1 MVSLPTGTVTFL
13 FTDIE
18 GSTRL
23 LQRLGAVYPGVLEEH
38 NGVMRAALT
47 DHDGHEVA
55 TQGDSFFVVFRAAS
69 DAIAAVAQAQRSL
82 AAHQWPADTTVNVRM
97 GLHTGEAG
105 VVDGTYVGLDVHRA
119 ARIAAAAHGGQVLL
133 SSACAELVKTSL
145 PDGVAIRDMGDHRLK
160 DLSRPE
166 RLHQLV
172 MDGLHCD
179 FPPIRSADPTL
190 DNLPVQLTTFIGRE
204 RELTG
209 VSDLLISA
217 RLVTLLG
224 PGGTGKTRLAAEASG
239 RIGARFADG
248 VRFVSLAAVTDP
260 ALVPSAIGQALGIL
274 EAGRGFEPVSTR
286 LADFLRQKEMLLV
299 IDNFEQLIPAA
310 GVLADLLRAAPNVR
324 LLVTSRT
331 VLGIAGEHVY
341 RVPPLALPDPARPVS
356 PQALAAFEA
365 VSLFV
370 QRAAAVR
377 PGFTVTSENAPAIA
391 EICVRLDGLPLA
403 IELAASR
410 VRILSPQAILARLGD
425 RLRLLQREGVDA
437 PARQRALHDTI
448 DWSHELLEAAERR
461 LFARLAVFNGGGTLA
476 DISAVVDGASEPLGL
491 DVLDG
496 LTSLT
501 DKSLLS
507 ATEDDDGEPRFGMLR
522 TIREFASERLTAGS
536 EEPEIRDRHLHAF
549 LALAQEA
556 EPHLLGA
563 QRRARLD
570 RLEREIDNFRAALDW
585 ATDARRVEPALS
597 LGAALWRL
605 WQMRGYLREAR
616 RQIERVLA
624 LDGVNRHPREL
635 ARAFEAAGSIAHWQG
650 DQAAERSWYE
660 GAVRIAREL
669 NDRPMIANSLFNLSW
684 AYLPFDPNA
693 ADDPSVP
700 EGLLREARAI
710 FDELE
715 DSVGAAR
722 TYEARATQEFF
733 RHRWE
738 AAAEL
743 AREGAR
749 RLRPM
754 GDTHYL
760 GWSVDLIGN
769 AALQLGDLET
779 ARGSLREALV
789 LNGAPRD
796 LSGLALVLDQLAAL
810 AFREGDLQGAMRL
823 AGAANELSA
832 STGTGIPL
840 RVRSLPEYRTP
851 DGAVIRADSRE
862 LEAAW
867 EDGRSMTVEEAV
879 AYALERHSATAAPA

>member
-1 MVSLPTGTVTFL
+1 LTDLPTGTLTFL

-23 LQRLGAVYPGVLEEH
+23 LQRLGARYPDVLEEH
-38 NGVMRAALT
+38 NRVMRVALA
-47 DHDGHEVA
+47 DHGGHEVA
-55 TQGDSFFVVFRAAS
+55 THGDSFFVVFGAAS
-69 DAIAAVAQAQRSL
+69 DAVGAVSQAQRSL
-82 AAHQWPADTTVNVRM
+82 ATHEWPADATVNVRM

-105 VVDGTYVGLDVHRA
+105 VVEGTYVGLDVHRA
-119 ARIAAAAHGGQVLL
+119 ARIGAAASGGQVLL
-133 SSACAELVKTSL
+133 SRACTELVEASL

-172 MDGLHCD
+172 IDGLRSD

-190 DNLPVQLTTFIGRE
+190 DNLPVQLTSFIGRE
-204 RELTG
+204 RELTE
-209 VSDLLISA
+209 VADLLISA
-217 RLVTLLG
+217 RLLTLLG
-224 PGGTGKTRLAAEASG
+224 PGGTGKTRLAAEVAG
-239 RIGARFADG
+239 RIGGRFPDG
-248 VRFVSLAAVTDP
+248 VRFVPLAAVTDP
-260 ALVPSAIGQALGIL
+260 ALVPSAVGQALEIL
-274 EAGRGFEPVSTR
+274 EAGRGSEPVSSR
-286 LADFLRQKEMLLV
+286 VADFLRQKEMLLV
-299 IDNFEQLIPAA
+299 VDNFEQLIPAA
-310 GVLADLLRAAPNVR
+310 GVLADLLRGAPKVR
-324 LLVTSRT
+324 MLVTSRI
-331 VLGIAGEHVY
+331 VMGIAGEHVY
-341 RVPPLALPDPARPVS
+341 RVPPLALPDPSRPMS
-356 PQALAAFEA
+356 PEALVAFEA

-377 PGFTVTSENAPAIA
+377 PGFAVTPENAPAIA
-391 EICVRLDGLPLA
+391 EICIRLDGLPLA

-410 VRILSPQAILARLGD
+410 VRILSPQAILSRLGD
-425 RLRLLQREGVDA
+425 RLRLLQREGADA
-437 PARQRALHDTI
+437 PARQRALRDTI
-448 DWSHELLEAAERR
+448 DWSHELLEASDRR

-476 DISAVVDGASEPLGL
+476 DISAVVEGASEPLGV

-507 ATEDDDGEPRFGMLR
+507 ATEDDEGEPRFGMLR
-522 TIREFASERLTAGS
+522 TIREFASERLTAGGD
-536 EEPEIRDRHLHAF
+536 EPEIRERHLVVF
-549 LALAQEA
+549 LALAEDA

-585 ATDARRVEPALS
+585 ATDASRVEQALR

-605 WQMRGYLREAR
+605 WQMRGYLREGR

-624 LDGVNRHPREL
+624 LDGVDRYPREL
-635 ARAFEAAGSIAHWQG
+635 ARAFEAAGGIAHWQG
-650 DQAAERSWYE
+650 DSAVERSWYE
-660 GAVRIAREL
+660 QAVRIAREL
-669 NDRPMIANSLFNLSW
+669 GDRPMLANGLFNLSY
-684 AYLPFDPNA
+684 AYLPYDLA

-722 TYEARATQEFF
+722 TYEARAAQAFF
-733 RHRWE
+733 RHKWE

-743 AREGAR
+743 ASEGAR

-760 GWSVDLIGN
+760 GWSVDFMGY

-779 ARGSLREALV
+779 ARTNLREALAI
-789 LNGAPRD
+789 NGAPRD
-796 LSGLALVLDQLAAL
+796 LSGIALVLDQLAAL
-810 AFREGDLQGAMRL
+810 VLREGDLDGAMRL
-823 AGAANELSA
+823 AGAASELSA
-832 STGTGIPL
+832 STGADVAL
-840 RVRSLPEYRTP
+840 RVRSIPDYRTP
-851 DGAVIRADSRE
+851 DGAVLRAHSRE

-867 EDGRSMTVEEAV
+867 DDGRSMTVEEAV
-879 AYALERHSATAAPA
+879 AYALERHSAAATPA